1 MAKRAGCHP
10 SRCIIL
16 IHRELPSLHYEE
28 IIVKREEVAMMQTSP
43 RVCKQRRRISCRT
56 PRSRS
61 GKEMAPRKEGSG
73 YLPRSRGAST
83 VSPVFKET
91 VFKEVGLLLRRRL
104 SISNVSLSS
113 NENYS
118 YLDPTDF

>member
-1 MAKRAGCHP
+1 MFSIRQ
-10 SRCIIL
+10 
-16 IHRELPSLHYEE
+16 RERVVTRRVASFQF
-28 IIVKREEVAMMQTSP
+28 IVNREDVAMMQTSA
-43 RVCKQRRRISCRT
+43 RDCKQRRRISCRSS
-56 PRSRS
+56 RSRS

-73 YLPRSRGAST
+73 YLPRSHDASAI
-83 VSPVFKET
+83 SPVFKET

-104 SISNVSLSS
+104 SISNMSLSS